1 MKKKFANKLEEV
13 VVKLINSKLSK
24 FNLSNNFKGVAC
36 DIYPSEYGLVCH
48 ITFVM
53 KNPFSRKE
61 SDFFNQFMTYEVKKN
76 INNSLGNLFKDI
88 SSQQS
93 TDDVYNST
101 KWWYESKKEEFE

>member
-1 MKKKFANKLEEV
+1 
-13 VVKLINSKLSK
+13 
-24 FNLSNNFKGVAC
+24 
-36 DIYPSEYGLVCH
+36 
-48 ITFVM
+48 
-53 KNPFSRKE
+53 
-61 SDFFNQFMTYEVKKN
+61 MTYEVKKN